1 MQTILEMP
9 VPEQTK
15 HFAPLPF
22 LQLDRTSATPLY
34 LQLVQQLRRMIRDGG
49 IKPGQ
54 KLPSTRWLKEH
65 HGIARSTLV
74 AAFEQLASEGY
85 LQSRT
90 GSGTFVNPEFP
101 GLHPGTGIA
110 AEAPQPP
117 RLSQRGRAAAEGLD
131 PTYFDPV
138 RVRPFLANVPA
149 IDLFP
154 HKIWGRIEN
163 RIRNRLDSTMMAYG
177 QPGGY
182 APLRAA
188 ICDHVL
194 NRRGLK
200 CSPGQVI
207 VTNGSQQSL
216 NLIAALLLD
225 PGGRV
230 LMEDPSSP
238 VVRLS
243 FQAQGGTV
251 VPVRVNETG
260 AAVPQ
265 DGPQTD
271 GARLAYLTPSC
282 QYPLGAVMPI
292 AQRLEWMDWARRRD
306 AWLIEDDLDNEFMFG
321 GRPDPAI
328 YCDDHQGRTI
338 YVSSF
343 NNALFPSLRLGFII
357 APPALARPLMALS
370 AITDRGPNTWLQ
382 AVLAEFISEGH
393 LSTHMRRMHSA
404 YVRRRRAMISSFD
417 RIASPHV
424 SLRQNTSGLRV
435 IADLPPGTR
444 DLDVLSSL
452 DSRGLSA
459 YALSY
464 YCMQRRDLNGLLLGF
479 GCTHEDRIPAA
490 VEELCACLCA
500 LA

>member
-1 MQTILEMP
+1 M
-9 VPEQTK
+9 PEQTK
-15 HFAPLPF
+15 HTAPLPF
-22 LQLDRTSATPLY
+22 LHLDRAGGTPLF
-34 LQLVQQLRRMIRDGG
+34 LQLVQQLRQMIQRGD

-74 AAFEQLASEGY
+74 TAFEQLTSEGY

-90 GSGTFVNPEFP
+90 GAGTFVNPEFP
-101 GLHPGTGIA
+101 GLHTGSGSPEKTA
-110 AEAPQPP
+110 TPP
-117 RLSQRGRAAAEGLD
+117 KLSKRGMAAAERLD
-131 PTYFDPV
+131 PSYFDPPK
-138 RVRPFLANVPA
+138 VRPFIANIPA

-163 RIRNRLDSTMMAYG
+163 RIRNRLDSAMMAYG

-188 ICDHVL
+188 IADYVL
-194 NRRGLK
+194 NRRGLR
-200 CSPGQVI
+200 CSPDQVI

-216 NLIAALLLD
+216 NLIAALLVD
-225 PGGRV
+225 PGEKV

-251 VPVRVNETG
+251 VPVPVGETG
-260 AAVPQ
+260 VSVPPE
-265 DGPQTD
+265 GPQYS

-292 AQRLEWMDWARRRD
+292 AQRLEWMDWAARKD
-306 AWLIEDDLDNEFMFG
+306 AWLIEDDLDNEFVFG

-328 YCDDHQGRTI
+328 YCDDHQARTL

-357 APPALARPLMALS
+357 APPALAKPLMALS

-382 AVLAEFISEGH
+382 AVLAEFIEQGH
-393 LSTHMRRMHSA
+393 LSTHIRRMHAA
-404 YVRRRRAMISSFD
+404 YTRRRKAMIDSFAAVSS
-417 RIASPHV
+417 PLV
-424 SLRQNTSGLRV
+424 SLRQTTSGLRV
-435 IADLPPGTR
+435 IADLPAGIR
-444 DLDVLSSL
+444 DMDVLDTL
-452 DSRGLSA
+452 EAGGLSA

-464 YCMQRRDLNGLLLGF
+464 YCMQRKDLNGLLLGF
-479 GCTHEDRIPAA
+479 GCTHEEDIPTA
-490 VEELCACLCA
+490 VERLCAFLPRPDA
-500 LA
+500 S

>member
-1 MQTILEMP
+1 MP
-9 VPEQTK
+9 EPTK

-22 LQLDRTSATPLY
+22 LQLDREAGAPLY
-34 LQLVQQLRRMIRDGG
+34 LQLVQQLRRMIQSGD

-74 AAFEQLASEGY
+74 AAFEQLTSEGY
-85 LQSRT
+85 LQGRT
-90 GSGTFVNPEFP
+90 GAGTFVNPEFP
-101 GLHPGTGIA
+101 GLQPGAGGTAETGS
-110 AEAPQPP
+110 PP
-117 RLSQRGRAAAEGLD
+117 KLSRRGTAAADGLD
-131 PTYFDPV
+131 PSYFDPPK
-138 RVRPFLANVPA
+138 VRPFIANVPA

-163 RIRNRLDSTMMAYG
+163 RIRNRLDSAMMAYG

-182 APLRAA
+182 PPLRTA
-188 ICDHVL
+188 IADYVL

-200 CSPGQVI
+200 CSPDQVI

-216 NLIAALLLD
+216 NLIAALLVD
-225 PGGRV
+225 PGEKV
-230 LMEDPSSP
+230 LMEDPCSP

-243 FQAQGGTV
+243 FQAQGGLV
-251 VPVRVNETG
+251 VPVPVGETG
-260 AAVPQ
+260 ATVPPE
-265 DGPQTD
+265 GSEHA

-292 AQRLEWMDWARRRD
+292 AQRLEWMEWAARND
-306 AWLIEDDLDNEFMFG
+306 AWLIEDDLDNEFVFG

-328 YCDDHQGRTI
+328 YCDDRQARTL

-357 APPALARPLMALS
+357 APPALAKPLMALS

-382 AVLAEFISEGH
+382 AVLAEFIEQGH
-393 LSTHMRRMHSA
+393 LSTHIRRMHSA
-404 YVRRRRAMISSFD
+404 YVRRRKAMISSFA
-417 RIASPHV
+417 RVSSPLV
-424 SLRQNTSGLRV
+424 SLRQTTSGLRV
-435 IADLPPGTR
+435 IAELPAGMR
-444 DLDVLSSL
+444 DMDVLESL
-452 DSRGLSA
+452 DRRGLSV

-464 YCMQRRDLNGLLLGF
+464 YCMQRQDLNGLLLGF
-479 GCTHEDRIPAA
+479 GCTHEDSIPAA
-490 VEELCACLCA
+490 VETLCACLA
-500 LA
+500 RA

>member
-1 MQTILEMP
+1 M
-9 VPEQTK
+9 
-15 HFAPLPF
+15 PF
-22 LQLDRTSATPLY
+22 LQLDREGGTPLY
-34 LQLVQQLRRMIRDGG
+34 LQLIQQLRRMIQTGA

-54 KLPSTRWLKEH
+54 KLPSTRWMKEH

-74 AAFEQLASEGY
+74 AAFEQLTSEGY
-85 LQSRT
+85 LHSRT
-90 GSGTFVNPEFP
+90 GAGTFVNPEFQ
-101 GLHPGTGIA
+101 GLHPSSGQA
-110 AEAPQPP
+110 AEPASPP
-117 RLSQRGRAAAEGLD
+117 KLSRRGKAAAEGLD
-131 PTYFDPV
+131 PSYFDPL
-138 RVRPFLANVPA
+138 RVRPFIANIPA

-163 RIRNRLDSTMMAYG
+163 RIRNRLDSAMMAYG

-182 APLRAA
+182 PPLRAA
-188 ICDHVL
+188 IADYVL

-200 CSPGQVI
+200 CIQDQVI

-225 PGGRV
+225 PGDKV

-251 VPVRVNETG
+251 VPVHVKETG
-260 AAVPQ
+260 AAVPPH
-265 DGPQTD
+265 GPDTA

-282 QYPLGAVMPI
+282 QYPLSAVMPI
-292 AQRLEWMDWARRRD
+292 AQRLEWMDWAARTD
-306 AWLIEDDLDNEFMFG
+306 AWLIEDDLDNEFVFG

-328 YCDDHQGRTI
+328 YCDDRQERTI

-357 APPALARPLMALS
+357 APPSLVKPLMALS

-382 AVLAEFISEGH
+382 AVLAEFIEQGH
-393 LSTHMRRMHSA
+393 LSTHIRRMHSA
-404 YVRRRRAMISSFD
+404 YTRRRKAMLSSFG
-417 RIASPHV
+417 RLSSPLV
-424 SLRQNTSGLRV
+424 ELRQTTSGLRV
-435 IADLPPGTR
+435 IADLPPGIR
-444 DLDVLSSL
+444 DVDVLDTL
-452 DSRGLSA
+452 DTHGLSA

-464 YCMQRRDLNGLLLGF
+464 YCMQRQDLNGLLLGY
-479 GCTHEDRIPAA
+479 GCTHEDDIPAA
-490 VEELCACLCA
+490 VERLCACLPGA
-500 LA
+500 